1 MNGTSGERIPY
12 AVTIPEN
19 GHFNQWKFRINYNK
33 RFSDR
38 LESALAGSLTGTT
51 ARYMNYRREKWIPTA
66 DWYMI
71 YRVAPIAMDC
81 VLSYGI
87 IGSSSITPQSRY
99 WELRDGFG
107 LALQKNFLNN
117 RLQLS
122 VLWSPDIH
130 FMPGKTHTYRYSPAL
145 NTVGWSDANFRS
157 NNMINFYIAYR
168 LTRGKKVRNYKHQTH
183 TVE

>member
-1 MNGTSGERIPY
+1 MSGYGQFTDSLEYQSGNPSLK
-12 AVTIPEN
+12 ATTTHSVMLNLT
-19 GHFNQWKFRINYNK
+19 F
-33 RFSDR
+33 FS
-38 LESALAGSLTGTT
+38 SLTGTT

-117 RLQLS
+117 RLKLS

-168 LTRGKKVRNYKHQTH
+168 LARGKKVRNYKHQTH